1 MRCESESM
9 VKAMDEQA
17 LLVDVVGRLTVSYPT
32 LSPDL
37 IAEVVDEL
45 HATFNGAPVRDYVP
59 LFVER
64 KARSALEQLSVSY
77 A

>member
-1 MRCESESM
+1 MWSIGSPVTTRWC
-9 VKAMDEQA
+9 
-17 LLVDVVGRLTVSYPT
+17 
-32 LSPDL
+32 SPDV

-64 KARSALEQLSVSY
+64 KARTALEELSVSY

>member
-1 MRCESESM
+1 M
-9 VKAMDEQA
+9 VKSLDEQA
-17 LLVDVVGRLTVSYPT
+17 LLAEVVSRLTRSYPT
-32 LSPDL
+32 LLVDV
-37 IAEVVDEL
+37 IAEVVNDL
-45 HATFNGAPVRDYVP
+45 HATFNGAPLREFVP

>member
-1 MRCESESM
+1 M
-9 VKAMDEQA
+9 VQSMDEQA
-17 LLVDVVGRLTVSYPT
+17 LLVDVVGRLTGSYPM
-32 LSPDL
+32 LAPEV
-37 IAEVVDEL
+37 IAQVVEEL

-64 KARSALEQLSVSY
+64 KARSALEQLAVSY

>member
-1 MRCESESM
+1 MRCESELM
-9 VKAMDEQA
+9 VQSMDEQV
-17 LLVDVVGRLTVSYPT
+17 LLADVVGRLTGTYPMV
-32 LSPDL
+32 SPDV

-45 HATFNGAPVRDYVP
+45 HATFNGAPLREFVP
-59 LFVER
+59 LLVER

>member
-1 MRCESESM
+1 
-9 VKAMDEQA
+9 MDEQA
-17 LLVDVVGRLTVSYPT
+17 LLAHVVNRLTGNYPMV
-32 LSPDL
+32 SPDV

-64 KARSALEQLSVSY
+64 KARTALEELSVSY

>member
-1 MRCESESM
+1 M
-9 VKAMDEQA
+9 VQWIDEQA
-17 LLVDVVGRLTVSYPT
+17 LLADVVGRLTGSYPMVV
-32 LSPDL
+32 PNV
-37 IAEVVDEL
+37 IAQVVDES

-64 KARSALEQLSVSY
+64 KARSALEELAVSY

>member
-9 VKAMDEQA
+9 DERA
-17 LLVDVVGRLTVSYPT
+17 LLAHVVGRLTGSYPMV
-32 LSPDL
+32 SPDV

-45 HATFNGAPVRDYVP
+45 HATFNGAPVREYVP
-59 LFVER
+59 LFLER